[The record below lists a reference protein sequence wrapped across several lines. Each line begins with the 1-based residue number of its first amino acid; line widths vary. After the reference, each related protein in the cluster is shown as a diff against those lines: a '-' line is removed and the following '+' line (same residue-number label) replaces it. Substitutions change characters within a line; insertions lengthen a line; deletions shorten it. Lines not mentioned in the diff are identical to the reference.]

1 MGNIAGD
8 PIIIRLD
15 RQPTDDGRIYVTSP
29 DLPGFSFVL
38 EMDEDPFETMLP
50 TIWIFASR
58 ALDAD
63 LAQVRPARAV
73 AEYRAHKHDDHAL
86 DRGFPHTLVSAVA

>member
-15 RQPTDDGRIYVTSP
+15 SQPTNDGRIYVTSP

-38 EMDEDPFETMLP
+38 ETGEDPFEAMVP
-50 TIWIFASR
+50 TIWFFASR
-58 ALDAD
+58 ALDTD
-63 LAQVRPARAV
+63 LAQVRPGLGV
-73 AEYRAHKHDDHAL
+73 AEYQARKHDNPDL
-86 DRGFPHTLVSAVA
+86 GRGFPHTLVSAVA